1 MNNAPVESPFFRWVR
16 ELGVHRSED
25 RWIGGVAAGAGRRF
39 GIDPIL
45 ARGIVVV
52 LAVFTGIGLLLYGL
66 AWALLPEP
74 DGRIHAQ
81 EAGRGR
87 WSGGMT
93 GALVFFLLGTF
104 DRPGPFGQWFFVP
117 GWDGWWGGTFWT
129 LVVVGGIV
137 WLVVAQSRK
146 RGLENPAGGPGPLD
160 DGPRRPEAGGYSPP
174 GPEPYGPEQ
183 FRAAPAGADQP
194 APAAAAGATTAGTT
208 ATDATTAGTTATDAT
223 TAGTTATDPGFPG
236 DPSAAGSDAASHGSV
251 PDTSTSGDATAPIA
265 RNHPTLPLAAH
276 GRGLSAP
283 LGDQRSGHSAT
294 LGSTAS
300 AAASASKPG
309 QASSPRYPDPDFR
322 NPGFQDRGFPNR
334 GAQAG
339 YEPPRAVPAPAVPA
353 RTSEPLPG
361 YAVAVVLG
369 ISILV
374 AGATVLADMFALIDL
389 GDDTLAVAM
398 AAALT
403 VLGAGL
409 VGAAARRHSG
419 GALTGFAIALL
430 VPTIL
435 VSGATIN
442 RSQVQPWIGPI
453 AVHEGNE
460 YTYVFSG
467 ASLDLTPWGTDIT
480 TDTSLTVNT
489 VFSSLDLTVPDNI
502 PVVIEADSAFYSLTI
517 DTPEGSTT
525 HSGIGTSDSIP
536 INRGAS
542 GPTLTVS
549 INGAFNNVNVTTQEV
564 AP

>member
-25 RWIGGVAAGAGRRF
+25 RWIGGVAAGLGRRF

-104 DRPGPFGQWFFVP
+104 DRPGPFGQWFFAP
-117 GWDGWWGGTFWT
+117 GWNGWWGGTFWT

-146 RGLENPAGGPGPLD
+146 RDRENPSGGPGPFD
-160 DGPRRPEAGGYSPP
+160 DGPRRPSAGDYGPL
-174 GPEPYGPEQ
+174 GPEPYGAEPSGAE
-183 FRAAPAGADQP
+183 PSGAGQP
-194 APAAAAGATTAGTT
+194 DPAAAAGTTAAGRTT
-208 ATDATTAGTTATDAT
+208 TRLGS
-223 TAGTTATDPGFPG
+223 PGG
-236 DPSAAGSDAASHGSV
+236 LSAAGSDAASDGSASV
-251 PDTSTSGDATAPIA
+251 ASASGDATAPIA
-265 RNHPTLPLAAH
+265 RDHPTLPLAAQ
-276 GRGLSAP
+276 GRGPSAP
-283 LGDQRSGHSAT
+283 LSDQHGGRPAT

-300 AAASASKPG
+300 AAAYAPKPG
-309 QASSPRYPDPDFR
+309 QASSPNYPDPDFR

-339 YEPPRAVPAPAVPA
+339 YEPPRAAPAPTVPA

-467 ASLDLTPWGTDIT
+467 ASLDLTPWATDIT
-480 TDTSLTVNT
+480 ADTSLTVNT
-489 VFSSLDLTVPDNI
+489 VFSSLDLTVPDDI
-502 PVVIEADSAFYSLTI
+502 PVVIEDDSAFYSLTI
-517 DTPEGSTT
+517 DTTEGSTT

-536 INRGAS
+536 LNRGAS